1 MTTEIRAGT
10 ISFLMIAYVL
20 ALNPQILETTAGTCD
35 PATMCYKEEYDLR
48 GYACLFTSGNPKAVK
63 CMGELRLSLTT
74 ATAASSLISCFII
87 GFFANLPL
95 GLAPGIGINIYF
107 AYQVVGQGTLTYQ
120 QALVAV
126 FIEGFIFIALSV
138 SGIRGGIMRYMP
150 ANIAFAGSV
159 GMGLL
164 LAYTGLRNLGVIV
177 FDGTTLTTL
186 GGCPPQDRLYIYVA
200 STNFLP
206 GNFTSLNE
214 LERSTASILSNI
226 TPSDVDEAAATV
238 YACASNQMR
247 SATMWLGI
255 AGGIIM
261 ALLTAWRVKGALFI
275 GVAFVTIISW
285 IPGHAASYLGAG
297 ASIPGGAIRMETFKQ
312 VVAAPTLA
320 GTGLQWDWS
329 AVGNGHFWLVLF
341 TLLYIDILDCT
352 GILLSM
358 AYLLDDYMKMDYYDV
373 YDLEEVKNIKANLA
387 EMNGGVEPNPYP
399 HFVSDKKEFKG
410 QQWAFLSDGL
420 GIIVCSMMGISP
432 VNVYLESA
440 AGIEEG
446 GRTGIVPIVIS
457 MFFFVS
463 LFFSPIFSSIPP
475 YATGAALILV
485 GIMLIAHVDHIQ
497 WDDVYESIPAF
508 LTIIIM
514 PFTFSIAYGVIAG
527 LVMHGIMHLPR
538 WIGLLLQ
545 KARERFSPPRE
556 GDDDGADDSSVA
568 KSVLRKRAV
577 ARKVFGNTSMRDMSD
592 MDSVQSNPTTGMN
605 LGNDDTKPIPMNRKL
620 HHSKSH
626 HGWYGGRSPSRVAF
640 SGASPEQYM
649 PERYLVDGS
658 SPDDIALERANAFPE
673 PHFPSLNRTMKKSQ
687 SMNFAELED
696 KPQEE
701 DVQLFG
707 NFQLLDLD
715 LGGSESSCD
724 EQIELQ
730 HDGSL
735 NVVAARPSISKDED
749 MKPSDVLND
758 VPQEGHQQDNED
770 EPSESSVIDRGISLT
785 DNLHDQEMPI
795 LEETTAPMN
804 TNDFKEHSPVK
815 TADASPSGP
824 RQLTRIQSEAALR
837 LKMLFP
843 DQEDDEESP
852 ST

>member
-238 YACASNQMR
+238 YACASNEMR

-527 LVMHGIMHLPR
+527 LVMHVIMHLPR

-568 KSVLRKRAV
+568 KSVLRRRAV

-730 HDGSL
+730 QDGSL

-758 VPQEGHQQDNED
+758 VPQEDHQQDNED

-785 DNLHDQEMPI
+785 DNLHDQEMAIP
-795 LEETTAPMN
+795 EETTAPVN

-843 DQEDDEESP
+843 DQEDDEESR